1 MITSFV
7 EKPEL
12 HDPILIEGLPGIG
25 FVANIACLHLINEL
39 KAKKFCEIH
48 SSSFQ
53 ALSVTTDKGLL
64 RPPLNELYY
73 VHDESYS
80 HDLIILFGNT
90 QALSAK
96 GQYELCDKIL
106 DIAEDRGSR
115 MVITIGGL
123 KRDHVPS
130 SPKVYC
136 TATDLDTLDETMRL
150 GADKIQGR
158 VFGVAGLL
166 LGLAKL
172 RGLRGFCILSETPGL
187 YPDALAAK
195 VALEFLSRYLAV
207 TVDLSRLDTAV
218 EASSKLM
225 GHLLHGDQ
233 LKKTRQPEFI

>member
-1 MITSFV
+1 LITSFV

-12 HDPILIEGLPGIG
+12 HDPILVEGLPGIG

-53 ALSVTTDKGLL
+53 ALSLTADKGLT
-64 RPPLNELYY
+64 RPPINELYY
-73 VHDESYS
+73 IHDEGYS

-90 QALSAK
+90 QALSAQ

-106 DIAEDRGSR
+106 DIAEGCGSR

-123 KRDHVPS
+123 KRDYVPS
-130 SPKVYC
+130 SPKIYC
-136 TATDLDTLDETMRL
+136 TATDLDMLEETMRL

-166 LGLAKL
+166 LGSAKL

-195 VALEFLSRYLAV
+195 AALEFLSRYLGVAI
-207 TVDLSRLDTAV
+207 DLSRVDTAV
-218 EASSKLM
+218 EALSRLM

-233 LKKTRQPEFI
+233 LKKSRQPGLI

>member
-1 MITSFV
+1 LITSFV

-106 DIAEDRGSR
+106 DIAEDRGIR

-225 GHLLHGDQ
+225 GYLHHGDQ
-233 LKKTRQPEFI
+233 LKKSRQPGFI

>member
-53 ALSVTTDKGLL
+53 ALLLTTDKGLL
-64 RPPLNELYY
+64 RPPLNELHY
-73 VHDESYS
+73 VHDEGYS
-80 HDLIILFGNT
+80 HDLVILFGNT
-90 QALSAK
+90 QALSAQ

-106 DIAEDRGSR
+106 DIVEDCGGR

-123 KRDHVPS
+123 KRDYVPP
-130 SPKVYC
+130 SPKIYC
-136 TATDLDTLDETMRL
+136 TATDLGTLEETMRL

-172 RGLRGFCILSETPGL
+172 KGLRGFCILSETLGL

-207 TVDLSRLDTAV
+207 TIDLSRLDAAV
-218 EASSKLM
+218 EASSRLM
-225 GHLLHGDQ
+225 GHLLHDDQ
-233 LKKTRQPEFI
+233 LKKSRRPGLI

>member
-12 HDPILIEGLPGIG
+12 HDPVLIEGLPGIG

-53 ALSVTTDKGLL
+53 ALSVTADKGLL
-64 RPPLNELYY
+64 RPPINELYY

-106 DIAEDRGSR
+106 DIAEDRASR

-123 KRDHVPS
+123 KREFVPS
-130 SPKVYC
+130 SPKIYC
-136 TATDLDTLDETMRL
+136 TATDLDTLGEVMRL
-150 GADKIQGR
+150 GADKIHGR

-172 RGLRGFCILSETPGL
+172 RGLRGFCILTETPGI

-218 EASSKLM
+218 EASSRLI
-225 GHLLHGDQ
+225 GHLLQGDQ
-233 LKKTRQPEFI
+233 LKKSRQPGFI

>member
-106 DIAEDRGSR
+106 DIAEDRDSR

-130 SPKVYC
+130 SPKAYC

-218 EASSKLM
+218 EVSSKLM
-225 GHLLHGDQ
+225 GHVLHGDQ
-233 LKKTRQPEFI
+233 LKKSRQPGFI

>member
-1 MITSFV
+1 MTSFI

-12 HDPILIEGLPGIG
+12 HDPIFIEGLPGIG

-39 KAKKFCEIH
+39 KAKKFCEVH

-53 ALSVTTDKGLL
+53 PLSLTTDKGLT

-73 VHDESYS
+73 VHDGSYS

-90 QALSAK
+90 QALSAQ
-96 GQYELCDKIL
+96 GQYELCERIL
-106 DIAEDRGSR
+106 DIAEECGGR

-123 KRDHVPS
+123 KRDYVPS

-136 TATDLDTLDETMRL
+136 TATDLDTLEETMRL

-158 VFGVAGLL
+158 VFGVAGLF

-172 RGLRGFCILSETPGL
+172 RGLRGFCILSETLGL

-195 VALEFLSRYLAV
+195 VALEFLSRYL
-207 TVDLSRLDTAV
+207 TVPIDLSRLDTAV
-218 EASSKLM
+218 EASSRLM
-225 GHLLHGDQ
+225 GQFLHGDRLKRPRQ
-233 LKKTRQPEFI
+233 LGLI

>member
-1 MITSFV
+1 LITSFV

-106 DIAEDRGSR
+106 DIAEDRDSR

-218 EASSKLM
+218 EVSSKLM
-225 GHLLHGDQ
+225 GHVLHGDQ
-233 LKKTRQPEFI
+233 LKKSRQPGFI